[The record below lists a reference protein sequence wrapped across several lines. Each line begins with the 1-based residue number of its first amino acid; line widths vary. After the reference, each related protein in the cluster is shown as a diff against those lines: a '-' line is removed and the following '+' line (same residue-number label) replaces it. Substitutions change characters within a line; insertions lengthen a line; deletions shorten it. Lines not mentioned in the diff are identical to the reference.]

1 MSCWPSVS
9 GQNTKSRRCFGSDSG
24 TNLKKFEGDERTAA
38 FHTMDT
44 VWYKRAL
51 QTNLL
56 DVRGQRLTS
65 LPPLPQ
71 NITEIICS
79 GNQLRCLPVL
89 PPHLVRL
96 VCSNNLLQELPEM
109 PTSLQVLDCS
119 KNFIEYLP
127 DLEHTSLASLICSEN
142 LLKDLPI
149 LPNTLRC
156 LSCHTNRLA
165 YLRPM
170 PASLILL
177 WAQFNPEMNLILQ
190 SVVQTPD
197 PVGALQEYFSEK
209 RACRKSVRD
218 VLCVKEGLKKSNLST
233 DILDRIA
240 HQFSA
245 ILAPMESQIECLKL
259 TSLL

>member
-1 MSCWPSVS
+1 M
-9 GQNTKSRRCFGSDSG
+9 N
-24 TNLKKFEGDERTAA
+24 
-38 FHTMDT
+38 T
-44 VWYKRAL
+44 VWFQRAL
-51 QTNLL
+51 KTNVL
-56 DVRGQRLTS
+56 DVRGQQVTS

-89 PPHLVRL
+89 PPHLLRL

-109 PTSLQVLDCS
+109 PTSLQILDCS

-127 DLEHTSLASLICSEN
+127 DLENTSLETLVCSEN

-149 LPNTLRC
+149 LPKTLRR

-177 WAQFNPEMNLILQ
+177 WAQFNPEMNSILQ
-190 SVVQTPD
+190 SVVQDPD
-197 PVGALQEYFSEK
+197 PVEALKEYFSEK
-209 RACRKSVRD
+209 RACQKIIRD
-218 VLCVKEGLKKSNLST
+218 VLCLKEALKKSDLSG
-233 DILDRIA
+233 DVLDRIA
-240 HQFSA
+240 HQLSA
-245 ILAPMESQIECLKL
+245 ILGPMESQIECLKL